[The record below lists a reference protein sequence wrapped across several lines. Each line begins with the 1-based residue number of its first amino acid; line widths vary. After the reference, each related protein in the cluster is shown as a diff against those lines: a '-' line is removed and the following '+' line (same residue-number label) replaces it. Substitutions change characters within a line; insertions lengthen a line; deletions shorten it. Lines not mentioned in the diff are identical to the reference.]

1 MQAEDQEHKGRF
13 GRAVNPELDLE
24 YQTGVFF
31 DTAGIRPRPGCTKTL
46 VDAAGFSGVCCR
58 MGNLS
63 VAIEAGVPEHI
74 LWIQS
79 GHSQDKSA
87 RGYARLTDPDR
98 LYDTW

>member
-1 MQAEDQEHKGRF
+1 MQSCDWWFDDDANRGLVAFRGGATLNSSQRMQAEDQEHKGSYIRF

-58 MGNLS
+58 
-63 VAIEAGVPEHI
+63 
-74 LWIQS
+74 
-79 GHSQDKSA
+79 KK
-87 RGYARLTDPDR
+87 
-98 LYDTW
+98 